1 MQPDLERL
9 AALQAVDLRLNDL
22 RAKLVAF
29 PHLLAEIEKHAAEE
43 RQQLVAAKEAQT
55 NAAKDR
61 KRYELDV
68 ETWKEKARKYRDQ
81 GSAVKTNE
89 AYKALQHE
97 IAHAEQE
104 AAQAEDR
111 LLERM
116 MAGEE
121 YERQVKA
128 AERVLKATEAQTEA
142 KLKDVKAKQV
152 DVQKELEAKQIER
165 KEKLAAVPEK
175 LLEIY
180 ERVASHRHGIGLSE
194 VIAEAC
200 SRCGVRIRP
209 HVFQELRRADCTDI
223 FQCETCTRILYYI
236 EPPAAPADAN
246 ASAASAPAN
255 NS

>member
-9 AALQAVDLRLNDL
+9 TDLQAVDLRLNDL

-43 RQQLVAAKEAQT
+43 RQQLAGAKEAQT

-68 ETWKEKARKYRDQ
+68 ESWKEKARKYRDQ

-116 MAGEE
+116 LAGEE
-121 YERQVKA
+121 FDRHVKA
-128 AERVLKATEAQTEA
+128 AERVLAEADKATEGDRKRIQAEY
-142 KLKDVKAKQV
+142 KAV
-152 DVQKELEAKQIER
+152 EHELEIKQSER
-165 KEKLAAVPEK
+165 QQKIAAVPADLFET
-175 LLEIY
+175 Y
-180 ERVASHRHGIGLSE
+180 ERIALRRNGVGLSE
-194 VIAEAC
+194 VRDEA
-200 SRCGVRIRP
+200 
-209 HVFQELRRADCTDI
+209 
-223 FQCETCTRILYYI
+223 
-236 EPPAAPADAN
+236 
-246 ASAASAPAN
+246 
-255 NS
+255 

>member
-9 AALQAVDLRLNDL
+9 ADLQAVDLRLNDL

-43 RQQLVAAKEAQT
+43 RQQLAAAKEAQT

-68 ETWKEKARKYRDQ
+68 ESWKEKAR
-81 GSAVKTNE
+81 NE

-121 YERQVKA
+121 FERQVKA
-128 AERVLKATEAQTEA
+128 AESVLKATEAQTAA
-142 KLKDVKAKQV
+142 KLKDVKAKQA
-152 DVQKELEAKQIER
+152 DVQKELEAKLIER

-236 EPPAAPADAN
+236 EPPAAPADADAN
-246 ASAASAPAN
+246 AASAPAN